1 MKKLLL
7 FATIITIS
15 LQTLGQVDPIR
26 QKLDSIFQHVD
37 KTQIPT
43 GYLKEYGAEF
53 MPLHWF
59 NGVVTDSNIVADIDA
74 FRAVYDDI
82 ATAKIQPYLPTMT
95 DLLVLNA
102 RIDSLRAA
110 DAAASVVLLYGNYAS
125 LRDDQNRFQ
134 EKT

>member
-7 FATIITIS
+7 FVTIIIIS
-15 LQTLGQVDPIR
+15 LQTFGQADPIR

-37 KTQIPT
+37 KSQIPT

-59 NGVVTDSNIVADIDA
+59 NGVITDSNIVANIDA

-82 ATAKIQPYLPTMT
+82 ATAKIQVQLPTMT
-95 DLLVLNA
+95 DLLG
-102 RIDSLRAA
+102 SECK
-110 DAAASVVLLYGNYAS
+110 
-125 LRDDQNRFQ
+125 NRQF
-134 EKT
+134 KSG